1 MAARHARLIVV
12 RPGAIIAASCV
23 LLSTAPAPAAMARQ
37 PQESTAKPPARIVS
51 LVPALTEMLFA
62 IGAGGRVAGVSS
74 FDTFP
79 PEVRQLPRV
88 GALLD
93 PDTER
98 IFSLRPDLVVV
109 YASQGDLQAR
119 FQAAGIPVFVY
130 KHGGIQNVLTTI
142 EQLGRITGHAGEASR
157 LVRDLQSRMD
167 AIRARVAGR
176 PRPRTLLV
184 IEREAGALR
193 GIYASGGS
201 GFLAEMLDIAGGA
214 NAFRSIRRESVQ
226 PSIETL
232 LQVAPEVIVEI
243 RAGQSAASVEN
254 PQELVKVWTRLGS
267 IPAVRN
273 RRLHLLTG
281 QHLVVPGPRLVE
293 GIEAL
298 ADALHPAATAP

>member
-1 MAARHARLIVV
+1 VAARHARLIVLRLAV
-12 RPGAIIAASCV
+12 ALVIATSVVPSSSPVASSSA
-23 LLSTAPAPAAMARQ
+23 LQRQAATA
-37 PQESTAKPPARIVS
+37 PPARIVS
-51 LVPALTEMLFA
+51 LVPALTEILFA

-79 PEVRQLPRV
+79 PEVERLPRV

-98 IFSLRPDLVVV
+98 ILALRPDLVVV

-119 FQAAGIPVFVY
+119 FRAAGIGVFVY
-130 KHGGIQNVLTTI
+130 QHGGIQNVLETI
-142 EQLGRITGHAGEASR
+142 RQLGALTRQESDADR
-157 LVRDLQSRMD
+157 LVRELQSRMN

-184 IEREAGALR
+184 IEREAGTLR

-201 GFLAEMLDIAGGA
+201 GFLAEMLDIAGGS
-214 NAFRSIRRESVQ
+214 NAFASVRRESVQ

-243 RAGQSAASVEN
+243 RAGQEASSAVN
-254 PQELVKVWTRLGS
+254 PQELVKVWSRLGS
-267 IPAVRN
+267 VPAVRN
-273 RRLHLLTG
+273 GRLHLLTG
-281 QHLVVPGPRLVE
+281 QHLVVPGPRLVD
-293 GIEAL
+293 GIESL
-298 ADALHPAATAP
+298 ATALHP